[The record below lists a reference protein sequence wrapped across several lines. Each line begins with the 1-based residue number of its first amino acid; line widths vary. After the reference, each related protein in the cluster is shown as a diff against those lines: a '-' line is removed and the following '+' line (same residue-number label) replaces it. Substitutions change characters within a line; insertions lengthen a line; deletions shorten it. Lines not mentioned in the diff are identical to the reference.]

1 LKKSAEFAPAPP
13 WDAAMTEIKWLQGS
27 DGDEMLEFVADRLP
41 ERQWVLLAA
50 AYVRRL
56 WDLLPDG
63 VLRQAV
69 AFAERAETP
78 PPEAERAEWVRKIDA
93 AVPEAVG
100 AAELAQRDI
109 VRSCDPDA
117 ADIDNP
123 ILSRPNQVAPAFP
136 LFQAASRHARD
147 AIALT
152 GEALTEAS
160 KAVRALFGE
169 PSEMMLGAVRQAVED
184 AADTRTRANQETNLA
199 LRFKQEG
206 DDAADR
212 AAAAKKKNL
221 EEARAVERVRQLE
234 EGRARADEDDLDAEG
249 RRFRAANKQLARLL
263 REVVGNPF
271 KPPRFEAAWR
281 TSTAVELARGIFESG
296 AWDRMPILADA
307 LLDAD
312 CDEEAVLRHLRG
324 TEVWAKEPAPHVRG
338 CWVIELVLGRWQPL
352 PPAPAGPRPRPRRR
366 APDIDISLPF
376 DDPETGLA

>member
-1 LKKSAEFAPAPP
+1 
-13 WDAAMTEIKWLQGS
+13 MTEIKWLQGS
-27 DGDEMLEFVADRLP
+27 DGDEMLEFVADRLS

-69 AFAERAETP
+69 TAAERAESP
-78 PPEAERAEWVRKIDA
+78 PTLAERTEWVRKIDA
-93 AVPEAVG
+93 DVPEAVG

-117 ADIDNP
+117 ADLDNP
-123 ILSRPNQVAPAFP
+123 VLARPNQVAPAFP

-147 AIALT
+147 SIALT
-152 GEALTEAS
+152 AEALTEAS
-160 KAVRALFGE
+160 AAVRALFSE

-184 AADTRTRANQETNLA
+184 ASDTRIRANQETNLA

-206 DDAADR
+206 DAAADR
-212 AAAAKKKNL
+212 AAAAKNKRL
-221 EEARAVERVRQLE
+221 EESRAAELVRRLE
-234 EGRARADEDDLDAEG
+234 EGRTRAEEDDIDAEV
-249 RRFRAANKQLARLL
+249 RRGRAASKQLARFL

-296 AWDRMPILADA
+296 AWDRLPILADA
-307 LLDAD
+307 LLEAD

-324 TEVWAKEPAPHVRG
+324 TEVGAKEPPPHVRG
-338 CWVIELVLGRWQPL
+338 CWAVELVLGRWQPL
-352 PPAPAGPRPRPRRR
+352 APASSSPKPRRRR
-366 APDIDISLPF
+366 APDIDISLPP
-376 DDPETGLA
+376 DDPDTWLA